1 MNQHFT
7 PPRPVYT
14 TVIDDDAAT
23 TLQDDI
29 NSAQM
34 MASITA
40 TLVCEAFEMPRA
52 SGDYQVTR
60 FRADMIVFASSD
72 TARRLREID
81 AAFEKLTAG
90 QP

>member
-23 TLQDDI
+23 NLQDEI
-29 NSAQM
+29 HSAQM
-34 MASITA
+34 MAEITA
-40 TLVCEAFEMPRA
+40 TLVCEAFETPRQL
-52 SGDYQVTR
+52 GDYLVTR
-60 FRADMIVFASSD
+60 FRSDMIVFAASD